1 MQTQLNWDMERIFKG
16 GSDSEELSQFIDG
29 IRETISEAKKM
40 IINWSAEQANSHTTE
55 LLDFLD
61 KRQTAYDNLSEASTF
76 SSGILSANVN
86 DSKAAKRVN
95 ELSRLGSEMS
105 DVETLFMKK
114 LKAVPED

>member
-29 IRETISEAKKM
+29 IRETISEAKKL

-61 KRQTAYDNLSEASTF
+61 KRQTAFDNLSEASTF
-76 SSGILSANVN
+76 SRGILSAQT
-86 DSKAAKRVN
+86 A
-95 ELSRLGSEMS
+95 ELIDPFGRLRIIHVGRKDAS
-105 DVETLFMKK
+105 
-114 LKAVPED
+114 